1 MKKAWDDVKSFVTV
15 VMTLGLVALLF
26 IPNLNPPTEII
37 ALYCTSYGSIM
48 TYFFTKKESAD
59 KTAENA
65 ENTAEREGK

>member
-26 IPNLNPPTEII
+26 IPNLNPPTEKI

-48 TYFFTKKESAD
+48 TYFFTRKNDE
-59 KTAENA
+59 KTTEN
-65 ENTAEREGK
+65 ETTNDTNQE